1 MIAIAC
7 ALTPRLIIA
16 DEPTTALDVT
26 VQAQVL
32 ELLFTLQAQSGAA
45 VLFITHD
52 LGVVAE
58 IADRVVVMQAGRIVE
73 EGAVG
78 QIYAQPRD
86 PYTQALLAA
95 VPDGTRR
102 AIRRGGWDAGQARRL
117 PDERRHPARGRGVQG
132 IRAGTQPAGPAD
144 ARAAGRA
151 RRQPV
156 DRARRHAG
164 AGRRIGLGQEHAGPL
179 HLRPTSGSVEL
190 AGHDVQRLSG
200 AALLAFRRQVQTIF
214 QDPYSS
220 LNPRRTVGDAIMDG
234 MVIHKLCGAEE
245 RQARMLALLSR
256 VGLQPD
262 HARRYPHQF
271 SGGQRQRIAIA
282 RALALEPRFIVAD
295 EAVSALDVSVKAQVL
310 DLLADLQAEH
320 GLTYLFISHDLGVVR
335 HFADRV
341 AVMAAGEIVEEGDC
355 DQIFES
361 PAQAYTRQ
369 LIAAVPRPDPARRS
383 LRRGDAARAGAVF
396 PAGRGWGPAKRGVK
410 KGRDRRRG
418 LKFWFRP
425 AVSRRE
431 ASGGGSWQ
439 PWPLACRNC
448 RHDYDFLGL
457 PADGHRAPDAV
468 AGAVA
473 RENGQPAGRSAAA
486 VHHGDAGWQAGASDL
501 YPRQHR
507 GDGAV
512 RRHLAARSQR
522 RDLRDDGDQWP
533 QFSQQPFQWA
543 GRRRAEP
550 LPHGRRQ
557 LLAILILPSAATEG
571 VSASALSSQLR
582 ARAPVCRCAS

>member
-1 MIAIAC
+1 MGAQIAEVFLIHERIGRRQAWDRAVELMERVGIREPAQRARAYPHELSGGMRQRVMIAIAC

-86 PYTQALLAA
+86 PYTQACSR
-95 VPDGTRR
+95 PCPMWTRR
-102 AIRRGGWDAGQARRL
+102 AIRRDGWDAGQARGC
-117 PDERRHPARGRGVQG
+117 PMSDPSCARTRYPEFVL
-132 IRAGTQPAGPAD
+132 
-144 ARAAGRA
+144 AATCW
-151 RRQPV
+151 
-156 DRARRHAG
+156 
-164 AGRRIGLGQEHAGPL
+164 AGRRACC
-179 HLRPTSGSVEL
+179 RPC
-190 AGHDVQRLSG
+190 
-200 AALLAFRRQVQTIF
+200 AASACR
-214 QDPYSS
+214 SS
-220 LNPRRTVGDAIMDG
+220 AAPRWRWSANRARARARWAAASPACCPRPAASSWPAMTCSACPAPRCWRSAARCRPSSRIPIPANPRRTVGDAIMDG

-355 DQIFES
+355 DQIFDS
-361 PAQAYTRQ
+361 PAQA
-369 LIAAVPRPDPARRS
+369 I
-383 LRRGDAARAGAVF
+383 RG
-396 PAGRGWGPAKRGVK
+396 
-410 KGRDRRRG
+410 
-418 LKFWFRP
+418 
-425 AVSRRE
+425 S
-431 ASGGGSWQ
+431 
-439 PWPLACRNC
+439 
-448 RHDYDFLGL
+448 
-457 PADGHRAPDAV
+457 
-468 AGAVA
+468 
-473 RENGQPAGRSAAA
+473 
-486 VHHGDAGWQAGASDL
+486 
-501 YPRQHR
+501 
-507 GDGAV
+507 
-512 RRHLAARSQR
+512 
-522 RDLRDDGDQWP
+522 
-533 QFSQQPFQWA
+533 
-543 GRRRAEP
+543 
-550 LPHGRRQ
+550 
-557 LLAILILPSAATEG
+557 
-571 VSASALSSQLR
+571 
-582 ARAPVCRCAS
+582 